1 MSDAID
7 DLHCAE
13 DTMGELAAA
22 LRRFV
27 ELDDVGDFTDL
38 VEATRPLLEQYDSYC
53 RPSCCWL
60 EDDEHCHS
68 DDPDCCGC
76 PCGHPE
82 RAGAEEW
89 LFDPH

>member
-1 MSDAID
+1 MSDDLVD

-22 LRRFV
+22 LRQFV

-38 VEATRPLLEQYDSYC
+38 VEATRPLLEQHDSYC
-53 RPSCCWL
+53 RPSCGWV
-60 EDDEHCHS
+60 DEGTCNS

-76 PCGHPE
+76 PCGHEGWEE
-82 RAGAEEW
+82 R
-89 LFDPH
+89 